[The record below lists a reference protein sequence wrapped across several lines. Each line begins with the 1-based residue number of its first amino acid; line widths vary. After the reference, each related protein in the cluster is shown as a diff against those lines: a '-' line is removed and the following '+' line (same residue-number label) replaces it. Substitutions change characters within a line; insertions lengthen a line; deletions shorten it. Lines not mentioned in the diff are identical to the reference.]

1 MTDSI
6 ENILKI
12 GEALEERLVQ
22 LEDNLEEQINRVLD
36 ISRIGTVFTSYL
48 DLNLILPMVI
58 ETGLRIVKG
67 EVGEVTIFDF
77 EGESKSI
84 SWGLSLNIVER
95 IKLEQGEN
103 VIDRIKRT
111 GETQVLSE
119 LEFHGRDL
127 IGAHEINMD
136 SLIIVPLK
144 TQQKIIGVISIAN
157 KENNESFTDEDK
169 VSLEMLGS
177 FAAVAI
183 QNAELHREALAK
195 QRLEHELELA
205 EHVQSTLMP
214 EKKIIYNDLEINTYH
229 DQAGQVG
236 GDFYDVII
244 LDEGRYLIVVAD
256 VSNKGMSAALIMTSV
271 RAYVRAEVENMI
283 SLAELASKVNDHLCR
298 DIEHIGGMFVTMF
311 IALVDMNNHKLHSVN
326 AGHPP
331 GYLFRGND
339 VQKLKTGGTFIGQ
352 FAGLNFTEDEIKI
365 KAGDKLILYTDG
377 IFECV
382 NAKGEM
388 LGLEK
393 SRQFFIDYQ
402 QDGWDKFAINLKELL
417 KEYSFDIGRVDDTT
431 LLMIEIKK

>member
-12 GEALEERLVQ
+12 GEALEERLGQ
-22 LEDNLEEQINRVLD
+22 LEDNLEEQVNRVLD

-67 EVGEVTIFDF
+67 EVGEVNIFDF
-77 EGESKSI
+77 EGETKSI
-84 SWGLSLNIVER
+84 SWGLSLKIVER
-95 IKLEQGEN
+95 IKYEDEN
-103 VIDRIKRT
+103 VIALIKRT
-111 GETQVLSE
+111 GETLVINE
-119 LEFHGRDL
+119 LDFHDHDL
-127 IGAHEINMD
+127 LGVHEINMN
-136 SLIIVPLK
+136 SLIIVPMK

-157 KENNESFTDEDK
+157 KEGNEGFTDEDK
-169 VSLEMLGS
+169 LSLEMLGS

-183 QNAELHREALAK
+183 QNAELHRDALAK
-195 QRLEHELELA
+195 QKLEHELELA

-214 EKKIIYNDLEINTYH
+214 EKKIVFDDLEVNTYH

-236 GDFYDVII
+236 GDFYDFIV
-244 LDEGRYLIVVAD
+244 LGEGKYLIVVAD

-271 RAYVRAEVENMI
+271 RAYIRAEVEKMT
-283 SLAELASKVNDHLCR
+283 SLAELASKVNGHLCR
-298 DIEHIGGMFVTMF
+298 DIEQIGGMFVTMF
-311 IALVDMNNHKLHSVN
+311 FALIDMNRRKLCSVN

-331 GYLFRGND
+331 GYLFRGNN
-339 VQKLKTGGTFIGQ
+339 VEKLKTGGTFIGQ
-352 FAGLNFTEDEIKI
+352 FTGLTFTEKKTEI
-365 KAGDKLILYTDG
+365 KAGDRLILYTDG

-393 SRQFFIDYQ
+393 TRQFFIKYQ
-402 QDGWDKFAINLKELL
+402 KGGWDKFADNLKKLI
-417 KEYSFDIGRVDDTT
+417 KEYSYDISRVDDTT

>member
-12 GEALEERLVQ
+12 GEALEERLGQ
-22 LEDNLEEQINRVLD
+22 LEDSLEEQINRVLD
-36 ISRIGTVFTSYL
+36 ISRIGSVFTSYL

-95 IKLEQGEN
+95 IKSDGGET
-103 VIDRIKRT
+103 VIDRIIRT
-111 GETQVLSE
+111 SETQILNA
-119 LEFHGRDL
+119 LNFHARDL
-127 IGAHEINMD
+127 LGNHEINMN
-136 SLIIVPLK
+136 SLIVVPMI
-144 TQQKIIGVISIAN
+144 TQQKIIGLISIAN
-157 KENNESFTDEDK
+157 KEDSEGFTDEDK
-169 VSLEMLGS
+169 LALEMLGS
-177 FAAVAI
+177 FAAVAV
-183 QNAELHREALAK
+183 QNAELHRDDLARQK
-195 QRLEHELELA
+195 LEHELELA

-214 EKKIIYNDLEINTYH
+214 QKRTVFDDLEVNTYH

-236 GDFYDVII
+236 GDFYDII
-244 LDEGRYLIVVAD
+244 VLGQGKYLIVVAD

-271 RAYVRAEVENMI
+271 RAYVRAEAEKMT
-283 SLAELASKVNDHLCR
+283 SLAELASKVNNHLCR
-298 DIEHIGGMFVTMF
+298 DMEQVGGMFVTMF
-311 IALVDMNNHKLHSVN
+311 YSLIDMDRHRLTSVN

-339 VQKLKTGGTFIGQ
+339 IEMLKTGGTFIGQ
-352 FAGLNFTEDEIKI
+352 FTGLDYIEKETEIKV
-365 KAGDKLILYTDG
+365 GDRLILYTDG

-388 LGLEK
+388 LGLDK
-393 SRQFFIDYQ
+393 ARKFFINYQ
-402 QDGWDKFAINLKELL
+402 KGGWNNFVENLKKLL
-417 KEYSFDIGRVDDTT
+417 KEYSFDISRVDDTT
-431 LLMIEIKK
+431 LLMIEIKR

>member
-12 GEALEERLVQ
+12 GEALEDRLGQ
-22 LEDNLEEQINRVLD
+22 LEDNLEEQINRVMD

-67 EVGEVTIFDF
+67 EVGEVNIFDF
-77 EGESKSI
+77 EGEAKSI
-84 SWGLSLNIVER
+84 SWGLSLKIVER
-95 IKLEQGEN
+95 IKHEHGEN
-103 VIDRIKRT
+103 VIDHIRRT
-111 GETQVLSE
+111 GATLVINE
-119 LEFHGRDL
+119 LEFHDRDL
-127 IGAHEINMD
+127 LRDHEINMN
-136 SLIIVPLK
+136 SLIIVPMK

-157 KENNESFTDEDK
+157 KEGDEGFTEEDK
-169 VSLEMLGS
+169 LSLEMLGS

-183 QNAELHREALAK
+183 QNAELHRDALAK
-195 QRLEHELELA
+195 QKLEHELELA

-214 EKKIIYNDLEINTYH
+214 EKKIVFNDLEINTYH

-236 GDFYDVII
+236 GDFYDII
-244 LDEGRYLIVVAD
+244 VLGEGKYLIVVAD

-271 RAYVRAEVENMI
+271 RAYVRAEVEKMTSI
-283 SLAELASKVNDHLCR
+283 AELVSKVNGHMCR
-298 DIEHIGGMFVTMF
+298 DIEQIGGMFVTMF
-311 IALVDMNNHKLHSVN
+311 FALIDMNQRELCSVN

-339 VQKLKTGGTFIGQ
+339 VEKLKTGGTFIGQ
-352 FAGLNFTEDEIKI
+352 FAELAFAEKRTEI
-365 KAGDKLILYTDG
+365 KAGDKLVLYTDG

-388 LGLEK
+388 LGLEQT
-393 SRQFFIDYQ
+393 RQFFINYQ
-402 QDGWDKFAINLKELL
+402 KDGWDKFSDHLKELL
-417 KEYSFDIGRVDDTT
+417 KEYSFDISRVDDTT